1 MGNGLGVCFVGVLWW
16 TLRVFV
22 CGWAV
27 ARGVLPSTGH
37 VGLLCNYSSVPR
49 GAARHVFAC
58 CAVYS
63 VIESGFVGYL
73 CYGVQVVCMGVAVLC
88 DCSLVW
94 RVARVQF
101 PLGVWRLWGRMEPHG
116 RLGMYVCMYLSI

>member
-1 MGNGLGVCFVGVLWW
+1 MGWVFALSVC
-16 TLRVFV
+16 
-22 CGWAV
+22 CGGRAGGCCAWRATKYRS
-27 ARGVLPSTGH
+27 RGV
-37 VGLLCNYSSVPR
+37 VLCNYSSVPR

-116 RLGMYVCMYLSI
+116 RLGMYLSI